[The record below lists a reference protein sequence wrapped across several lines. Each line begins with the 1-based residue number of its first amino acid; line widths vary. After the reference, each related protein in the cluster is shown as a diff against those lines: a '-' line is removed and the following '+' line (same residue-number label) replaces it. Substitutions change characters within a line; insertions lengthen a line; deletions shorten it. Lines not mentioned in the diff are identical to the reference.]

1 MRQEATPSGLMG
13 MAALGL
19 VMSPVDGREDAAL
32 LAKLLGGDLEGLTP
46 R

>member
-1 MRQEATPSGLMG
+1 MRQEATPLG

-19 VMSPVDGREDAAL
+19 VMSPVDGREDAVM
-32 LAKLLGGDLEGLTP
+32 LAKLLGGDLEPLTP